1 MTATQFPFPPPSPP
15 TRKSVGMWGS
25 VVYMYTCVI
34 ASLVGARHVKPD
46 SQFGQ
51 LANTLTHKVSVYSL
65 YVNIDTQSECL
76 YSLIYVDIHTESVC
90 LFSHIHGQ

>member
-1 MTATQFPFPPPSPP
+1 M
-15 TRKSVGMWGS
+15 
-25 VVYMYTCVI
+25 I